1 MTSVMVAGLG
11 DVGVRTARQ
20 LLDTPG
26 VEQVFVAA
34 RTRGRADTVASALHD
49 GATPWSLD
57 DDAGR
62 LPPGLTAVVST
73 LPADDDIALARTAV
87 SAGVAYATCADDSG
101 AIGALLALDTDA
113 RAAGVHVV
121 IGCGLAPGLSD
132 VLARHAAGALDTVDE
147 IHVAR
152 WGVAGDRCA
161 ASARHAHR
169 DPGLE
174 WRDDTYLHDRA
185 QGAQLVWFP
194 DPVGPRECEL
204 VATGVELLVG
214 AHPGVERVTAR
225 LGAPSNRLGRA
236 RLVPTRRD
244 RIAEWGSVRTE
255 VWGQQDGARAAL
267 VYGVIERTAVAA
279 GTVLGVVGGWLTNA
293 LPQVAEAEPGAFG
306 LGRAV
311 TATPFLAELARRG
324 VKAAVFEGASV
335 A

>member
-34 RTRGRADTVASALHD
+34 RTRQRADTVASALHD

-57 DDAGR
+57 DTAGP
-62 LPPGLTAVVST
+62 LPPGVIAVVST
-73 LPADDDIALARTAV
+73 LPADDDIALARAAV
-87 SAGVAYATCADDSG
+87 AAGAGYATCTDDSG
-101 AIGALLALDTDA
+101 ALGALLALDGDA
-113 RAAGVHVV
+113 RAAQVHVV

-132 VLARHAAGALDTVDE
+132 VLARHAADALDTVDE

-152 WGVAGDRCA
+152 WGVAGDDCV
-161 ASARHAHR
+161 ASARRAHR

-174 WRDDTYLHDRA
+174 WRDNAYVHDRA

-194 DPVGPRECEL
+194 DPVGARECEL
-204 VATGVELLVG
+204 VATGVELLVA
-214 AHPGVERVTAR
+214 AHAGVDHVTAR
-225 LGAPSNRLGRA
+225 LGAPPHRLGRS
-236 RLVPTRRD
+236 RLVPARRD
-244 RIAEWGSVRTE
+244 RTGEWGAVRTE
-255 VWGQQDGARAAL
+255 VWGQRDGARAAL

-279 GTVLGVVGGWLTNA
+279 GTMLGVAGGWLA
-293 LPQVAEAEPGAFG
+293 GVLPQVASAPPGAFG
-306 LGRAV
+306 LGAAV
-311 TATPFLAELARRG
+311 AAPPFLAELARRG
-324 VKAAVFEGASV
+324 VKAAVFEGAAV